1 VLSLGEQQRVSLARA
16 LLAKPD
22 TLFLDEATSAID
34 EEGEAML
41 YKLVKERLPK
51 TSIISIGHRSTLL
64 PFHKD
69 RLKAE
74 RQASG
79 GFRMVQIADA

>member
-22 TLFLDEATSAID
+22 ILFLDEATSAID
-34 EEGEAML
+34 EEGEAAL
-41 YKLVKERLPK
+41 YKLIEERLPK
-51 TSIISIGHRSTLL
+51 AAIISIGHRSTLL

-69 RLKAE
+69 RLEAKRA
-74 RQASG
+74 AG
-79 GFRMVQIADA
+79 GAFRLEAVPA

>member
-1 VLSLGEQQRVSLARA
+1 

-22 TLFLDEATSAID
+22 ILFLDEATSAID

-41 YKLVKERLPK
+41 YKLIAAKLPK
-51 TSIISIGHRSTLL
+51 ATVISIGHRSTLL

-69 RLKAE
+69 WLKAE
-74 RQASG
+74 RQADG
-79 GFRMVQIADA
+79 TFRMVQAANA